1 MHFYKK
7 GGRLSAHFHPNL
19 CECIAA
25 EWLIFMQNKFSIP
38 LKNIVGILMVT
49 IIICCM
55 LSISISNP
63 VLPISTC
70 NIYYEANTSD
80 TQITIYPQ
88 NPIYEDTSVTYQDFI
103 LKING
108 AYFQKHWTWKAGPD
122 WKAVPPQIYFA
133 DLNLDSENEII
144 FLFSNEASS
153 GTSVHSENIY
163 VVDLTG
169 IDYPVEN
176 PQQYLEENL
185 QIHLSKTDTNV
196 LVDVD
201 IKGKQQQLKY
211 RPEVFPDLNTL
222 NSIGLLDWTEYEIEN
237 NLLFVKIPFATYST
251 FVVGYIR
258 LQYEEINGVLQ
269 ITNFTCTH

>member
-1 MHFYKK
+1 M
-7 GGRLSAHFHPNL
+7 
-19 CECIAA
+19 
-25 EWLIFMQNKFSIP
+25 
-38 LKNIVGILMVT
+38 
-49 IIICCM
+49 
-55 LSISISNP
+55 
-63 VLPISTC
+63 
-70 NIYYEANTSD
+70 
-80 TQITIYPQ
+80 
-88 NPIYEDTSVTYQDFI
+88 
-103 LKING
+103 
-108 AYFQKHWTWKAGPD
+108 
-122 WKAVPPQIYFA
+122 PPQIYFA

-269 ITNFTCTH
+269 ITNFTCTPLEKFS